1 MKLFPFTRVTQVQ
14 PSDQRTANGDTAS
27 PANGE
32 TPVKPGS
39 TNDANDIIR
48 SLRSGGDR
56 RQGGDRRRND
66 RAPSSVA
73 VMFDTRAKTVRRRA
87 SRRSEDGEQLQ
98 HFSIKI

>member
-14 PSDQRTANGDTAS
+14 PSDQRTASSDTTP

-32 TPVKPGS
+32 RQARAGN
-39 TNDANDIIR
+39 TNEANDVIR
-48 SLRSGGDR
+48 SLRSGSDR